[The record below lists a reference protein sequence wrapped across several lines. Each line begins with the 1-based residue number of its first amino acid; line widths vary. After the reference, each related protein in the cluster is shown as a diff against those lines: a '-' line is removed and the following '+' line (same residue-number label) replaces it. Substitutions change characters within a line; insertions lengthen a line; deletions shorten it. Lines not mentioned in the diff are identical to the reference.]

1 MSVVLD
7 HGGRDSLFF
16 LMNKK
21 VGIHAESRRKR
32 GREMNLETVTNVRN
46 SRGEDREKQLP
57 GCRENGSGKA
67 RPQSQRLCKLL
78 VCSLGARE
86 PGDGRLVLPQASH
99 TESSTL
105 DRKRVNAVCSPWTS
119 AGKQAKWQLVAIVTK
134 VCLSLCSPRDCSTPG
149 SSVLQCLP
157 ERVQIHVH

>member
-46 SRGEDREKQLP
+46 S
-57 GCRENGSGKA
+57 
-67 RPQSQRLCKLL
+67 
-78 VCSLGARE
+78 
-86 PGDGRLVLPQASH
+86 
-99 TESSTL
+99 
-105 DRKRVNAVCSPWTS
+105 
-119 AGKQAKWQLVAIVTK
+119 
-134 VCLSLCSPRDCSTPG
+134 
-149 SSVLQCLP
+149 
-157 ERVQIHVH
+157 